1 MQKTLTWHALQEA
14 LRNCT
19 DEKEVE
25 ALMAAEADGPCRRR
39 WLLRMNSRRSV
50 LRNERE
56 LAEIT
61 KLAPSPVTDTPPWE
75 EV

>member
-56 LAEIT
+56 IAEIA
-61 KLAPSPVTDTPPWE
+61 KLAPSTDDTNPPWSE
-75 EV
+75 

>member
-25 ALMAAEADGPCRRR
+25 ALMTAETEGPCRRR

-56 LAEIT
+56 LAEIA
-61 KLAPSPVTDTPPWE
+61 KLSPSTDDNNPPWSE
-75 EV
+75 